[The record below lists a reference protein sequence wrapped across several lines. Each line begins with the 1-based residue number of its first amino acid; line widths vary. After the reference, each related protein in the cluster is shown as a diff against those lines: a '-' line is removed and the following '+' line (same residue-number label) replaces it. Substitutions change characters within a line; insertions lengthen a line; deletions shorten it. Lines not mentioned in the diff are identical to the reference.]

1 MKLRLTKMHGAGND
15 FVVIDAPRGMPPVS
29 LAQWRWLAD
38 RHVGVGADQIL
49 IVERPTAEQVAAAGP
64 EGLDFVYRII
74 NADGIE
80 VEQCGNGARCF
91 VRFVHEQGLTDR
103 DRIRVLTRGG
113 IISPRLMPDGGV
125 EVNMGEPS
133 FDPGRLPFST
143 RGLVPRQQGQAML
156 WPLALEASPGEVF
169 TREVALVSM
178 GNPHAVQVV
187 EDVKQAPVQTEGR
200 LIELHPRFPAR
211 VNAGFMQVLSRGEI
225 ALRVFERGAGETLA
239 CGTGACAAA
248 VAGMQQGLLDHEVRV
263 RALGGTLTI
272 RWEGPGSPVFLAGPA
287 VTVFSTEVELPDDP
301 PGADGEALR

>member
-1 MKLRLTKMHGAGND
+1 M
-15 FVVIDAPRGMPPVS
+15 
-29 LAQWRWLAD
+29 
-38 RHVGVGADQIL
+38 
-49 IVERPTAEQVAAAGP
+49 
-64 EGLDFVYRII
+64 
-74 NADGIE
+74 
-80 VEQCGNGARCF
+80 
-91 VRFVHEQGLTDR
+91 RFVHEQGLTDR

-301 PGADGEALR
+301 PGADGAALR